1 MLDLQQCDV
10 LSLFLY
16 RFALDRD
23 DDIVN
28 LEQDVLD
35 LQNFP
40 ERLEVS
46 YEAEWRSYVR
56 RALFKLSSD
65 EQYQLEDKLTVLLAG
80 NNPHFNQLLNILK
93 TAIAVNNSTQVTV
106 LNSPLKNY
114 VQQLLKL

>member
-1 MLDLQQCDV
+1 
-10 LSLFLY
+10 LY

-40 ERLEVS
+40 ERLEIS

-56 RALFKLSSD
+56 RALFRLSTD
-65 EQYQLEDKLTVLLAG
+65 EQNKLENNLAVLLGG
-80 NNPHFNQLLNILK
+80 NNEHFNQLLNVLK